1 MDIPNRMENE
11 IYLRQL
17 PIGPMENF
25 VYLVGAKGSPEV
37 AVVDPAWEVDAIE
50 AAARQDGKTIS
61 CALLSHCHGD
71 HTNGVPELLARHD
84 IPVYAQKHE
93 LDFSSELRGMG
104 DALKGLAPGDEVR
117 VGPLAIKVLHTPG
130 HTPGSQCFYCGGS
143 VIAGDT
149 LFIKACGRC
158 DLRGGDPEAMYRSL
172 SQVLM
177 KLPDETRLY
186 PGHDYA
192 EVPVSSIGEEKQ
204 SNPYMLFPDL
214 ASFVRY
220 RMRPR

>member
-1 MDIPNRMENE
+1 
-11 IYLRQL
+11 
-17 PIGPMENF
+17 
-25 VYLVGAKGSPEV
+25 
-37 AVVDPAWEVDAIE
+37 
-50 AAARQDGKTIS
+50 
-61 CALLSHCHGD
+61 
-71 HTNGVPELLARHD
+71 
-84 IPVYAQKHE
+84 
-93 LDFSSELRGMG
+93 
-104 DALKGLAPGDEVR
+104 
-117 VGPLAIKVLHTPG
+117 
-130 HTPGSQCFYCGGS
+130 

-158 DLRGGDPEAMYRSL
+158 DLRGGDPEAMYQSL

-177 KLPDETRLY
+177 KLPDQTRLY

-192 EVPVSSIGEEKQ
+192 EVPVSTIGEEKR